1 MAAARNPGGPREDPM
16 FQSSKDSDPQ
26 SQTFVEPGT
35 AFMELH
41 ERAQRTRERYDVIV
55 IGGGQAGLSVGYHLK
70 QRGVRF
76 VILDASARIGDAW
89 RKRWDS
95 LKLFSPAWL
104 DSLDGMPFPLSRNE
118 LPTKD
123 QMADYLESYA
133 KHFDLPVRSSTQVER
148 LSRSSDRLFVVETNH
163 GELVAKQVV
172 IAMASFQKKNVPA
185 FASELKSEIAQLHS
199 SEYKNAAQLR
209 DGSVLVVGCGNSGAE
224 IAHELARSH
233 KVVMTAK
240 KNDEVPFDGT
250 SFLGRW
256 IFLGLLMRVVFHRVL
271 TIRTKPGRNARP
283 TLMTKATPL
292 IRTRNADLAR
302 DGVERAGT
310 RITGVKGGLPV
321 TDDGRVLD
329 VRNIVWCTGFESGQ
343 SWIDLPI
350 FDGEGQPRHE
360 AGVVTEAPGLYFV
373 GLPFLYSMSSA
384 MVHGVGRDAA
394 RISDAIAAETR
405 ADASELLHA
414 HA

>member
-1 MAAARNPGGPREDPM
+1 MFERSYDPENPV
-16 FQSSKDSDPQ
+16 FI
-26 SQTFVEPGT
+26 EPGT

-41 ERAQRTRERYDVIV
+41 QRGSQAERFDVIV

-76 VILDASARIGDAW
+76 AILDASPRIGDAW

-104 DSLDGMPFPLSRNE
+104 DSLDGMPFPLPRNAF
-118 LPTKD
+118 PTKD

-133 KHFDLPVRSSTQVER
+133 KHFELPVRSSTQVER
-148 LSRSSDRLFVVETNH
+148 LRRKDGLFTITTNH

-172 IAMASFQKKNVPA
+172 IAMASFQNKKIPA
-185 FASELKSEIAQLHS
+185 FASELKSEITQLHS

-224 IAHELARSH
+224 IAHEVSRSH
-233 KVVMTAK
+233 KVFMTAK
-240 KNDEVPFDGT
+240 KNDEVPFDGA

-256 IFLGLLMRVVFHRVL
+256 LFLGLLMRVVFHRVL
-271 TIRTKPGRNARP
+271 TIRTKAGRKARP
-283 TLMTKATPL
+283 TMMTKATPL
-292 IRTRNADLAR
+292 IRTRAADLAR
-302 DGVERAGT
+302 DRVERAGT
-310 RITGVKGGLPV
+310 RITGAKDGLPV

-329 VRNIVWCTGFESGQ
+329 VSNVVWCTGFESGQ
-343 SWIDLPI
+343 SWIELPI
-350 FDGEGQPRHE
+350 FDADGWPRHD

-394 RISDAIAAETR
+394 RISGVIAAQSQAPE
-405 ADASELLHA
+405 ASELLHA

>member
-1 MAAARNPGGPREDPM
+1 MFERSHDPK
-16 FQSSKDSDPQ
+16 SHVL
-26 SQTFVEPGT
+26 VEPGT
-35 AFMELH
+35 AFMELRQREH
-41 ERAQRTRERYDVIV
+41 AQPERLDVVV

-76 VILDASARIGDAW
+76 AILDGSARVGDAW

-104 DSLDGMPFPLSRNE
+104 DSLDGMPFPLPRNE
-118 LPTKD
+118 FPTKD

-133 KHFDLPVRSSTQVER
+133 KHFELPVRSSTQVER
-148 LSRSSDRLFVVETNH
+148 LSRKDGLFTIETNH

-172 IAMASFQKKNVPA
+172 IAMASFQKQKVPA

-199 SEYKNAAQLR
+199 SEYKNAAQLL

-224 IAHELARSH
+224 IAHEVARSH
-233 KVVMTAK
+233 KVFMTAK
-240 KNDEVPFDGT
+240 KNDEVPFDNR

-256 IFLGLLMRVVFHRVL
+256 FLIGFLMRVVFHRVL
-271 TIRTKPGRNARP
+271 TIRTKLGRKARP
-283 TLMTKATPL
+283 MMMTKATPL
-292 IRTRNADLAR
+292 IRTRAADLAR
-302 DGVERAGT
+302 DGVERTGT
-310 RITGVKGGLPV
+310 RVTGVKDGLPV
-321 TDDGRVLD
+321 TDDGRTLD
-329 VRNIVWCTGFESGQ
+329 VSNIVWCTGFDSGQ

-350 FDGEGQPRHE
+350 FDGEGWPRHE
-360 AGVVTEAPGLYFV
+360 AGVVTDAPGLYFV

-394 RISDAIAAETR
+394 RISDVIAAQTQR
-405 ADASELLHA
+405 DGAADTGELLHA